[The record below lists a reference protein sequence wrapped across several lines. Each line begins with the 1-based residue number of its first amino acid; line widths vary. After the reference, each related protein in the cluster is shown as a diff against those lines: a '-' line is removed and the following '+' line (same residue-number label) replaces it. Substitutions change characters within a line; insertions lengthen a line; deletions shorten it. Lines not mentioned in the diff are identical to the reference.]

1 MAMGMWLHGTER
13 CLSSVLMMVEMGLG
27 LSSRRFPDGI
37 RCSLFFLVSVKM
49 SRCLFLLVLVSQLT
63 RALNPQNEGCLTLC
77 LASKQK
83 DCCSLKFRA
92 VGLVVW
98 VEQAHIA
105 IMDMSG

>member
-13 CLSSVLMMVEMGLG
+13 CLSSVLMMVEMG

-49 SRCLFLLVLVSQLT
+49 SRCLFLLVLASPLI

-77 LASKQK
+77 LASKHK
-83 DCCSLKFRA
+83 DGCSLKFRA
-92 VGLVVW
+92 GGLVAW

-105 IMDMSG
+105 IMDVSG

>member
-13 CLSSVLMMVEMGLG
+13 CLSSVLMMVEMG

-49 SRCLFLLVLVSQLT
+49 SRCLFLLVLASPLI

-83 DCCSLKFRA
+83 DGCSLKFRA
-92 VGLVVW
+92 VGLVAW

-105 IMDMSG
+105 IMDVSG